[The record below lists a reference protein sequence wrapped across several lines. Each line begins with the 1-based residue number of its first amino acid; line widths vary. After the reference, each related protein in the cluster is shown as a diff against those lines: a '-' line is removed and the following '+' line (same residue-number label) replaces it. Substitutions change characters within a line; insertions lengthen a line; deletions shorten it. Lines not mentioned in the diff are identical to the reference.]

1 MGSLEQIVCGGAQG
15 LIFIIHIMM
24 KLSIYKRIRKGALAA
39 VISMVLAAGS
49 LSGCAS
55 PESDEEKAADTVSEV
70 PAGTSKDT
78 ASETGADATLTGTE
92 ESVAGTDDTAEK
104 EKKEMEELFKSIK
117 PAKIV
122 KEIGDHNPVM
132 TQRFGADPYALV
144 YDGRVYLYMTG
155 DDPMYDADGKL
166 KENNYS
172 NIYTINVISSADLVN
187 WTDHGCVYAAS
198 DKGQATWGA
207 NSWAPAAA
215 YKNING
221 KDKFFLYFANNGN
234 GIAVLEGDTPY
245 GPFTD
250 PINGPLISRQTPT
263 CAEVAWLFDP
273 AVLMDDDGSAY
284 IYFGG
289 GVPTPDMASNPG
301 TARVAKLGSD
311 MISLD
316 GDPIPIENVKYLFE
330 DSGINKING
339 TYYYSYCSNFS
350 MTPEAV
356 KELGYE
362 NGEIV
367 TMKSD
372 NPMGPFEPAN
382 PVLKN
387 PQFFFGWGGNN
398 HHCMFEFNGTWYI
411 AYHSRI
417 LEEKMEMNGGY
428 RSTNIDVINFDENGA
443 PAASKGTRAGVS
455 QVGTLNPYDT
465 VSAVT
470 LGNAAGIK
478 TTQYGETAIKYG
490 SGDMILTGIQDG
502 SWTGVYGADFGNDGA
517 KTLKFMVRG
526 NGSGAVRIS
535 LDKLSAAAIG
545 YVKVEKPGSDFA
557 EVSVTFDEPITGVH
571 DLYFIYAGGD
581 YELLSWKFEK

>member
-1 MGSLEQIVCGGAQG
+1 MKFRTKCFKTIVSVIA
-15 LIFIIHIMM
+15 IM
-24 KLSIYKRIRKGALAA
+24 S
-39 VISMVLAAGS
+39 LAAG
-49 LSGCAS
+49 LAACAKTEHPS
-55 PESDEEKAADTVSEV
+55 EGERTGAEETAEAGTNEGETQNNESDQGKGLE
-70 PAGTSKDT
+70 
-78 ASETGADATLTGTE
+78 
-92 ESVAGTDDTAEK
+92 
-104 EKKEMEELFKSIK
+104 EMEQLFKNIE
-117 PAKIV
+117 IV
-122 KEIGDHNPVM
+122 KPVKPIADHNPVM

-155 DDPMYDADGKL
+155 DDPMYDEAGNL

-187 WTDHGCVYAAS
+187 WTDHGTVYAAS
-198 DKGQATWGA
+198 SKGQATWGA

-215 YKNING
+215 YKNIDG

-273 AVLMDDDGSAY
+273 AVLMDDDGNSY

-301 TARVAKLGSD
+301 TARVAKLGAD

-316 GDPIPIENVKYLFE
+316 GDPRPIENVKYLFE

-350 MTPEAV
+350 MTEDAV
-356 KELGYE
+356 KELGFE
-362 NGEIV
+362 NGEII

-372 NPMGPFEPAN
+372 NPMGPFELAN

-387 PQFFFGWGGNN
+387 PGFFFGKGGNN

-411 AYHSRI
+411 AYHARI
-417 LEEKMEMNGGY
+417 LEEKMGMDGGY
-428 RSTNIDVINFDENGA
+428 RSTNIDVIKFNEDGE
-443 PAASKGTRAGVS
+443 PTKSKGTREGVG
-455 QVGTLNPYDT
+455 QIGNLDPYET
-465 VSAVT
+465 VKAVT
-470 LGNAAGIK
+470 IGNAAGIE
-478 TTQYGETAIKYG
+478 TTQYGETAVKYG
-490 SGDMILTGIQDG
+490 SGDMIVTGIHDG
-502 SWTGVYGADFGNDGA
+502 SWTGVLGADFGSTSP
-517 KTLKFMVRG
+517 KSFSIKVRG
-526 NGSGAVRIS
+526 EGSGAIMVGTEYPNY
-535 LDKLSAAAIG
+535 KPVAF
-545 YVKVEKPGSDFA
+545 VKVEKPGAEFTEITVDLTA
-557 EVSVTFDEPITGVH
+557 EVTGVQ
-571 DLYFIYAGGD
+571 DVFFTFAGEG
-581 YELLSWKFEK
+581 YEVLEWKFNK

>member
-1 MGSLEQIVCGGAQG
+1 MKKNIFLVAFICAAALTG
-15 LIFIIHIMM
+15 LTGC
-24 KLSIYKRIRKGALAA
+24 KKEA
-39 VISMVLAAGS
+39 VPA
-49 LSGCAS
+49 
-55 PESDEEKAADTVSEV
+55 EEVKETETEIVSEEIEENNI
-70 PAGTSKDT
+70 AEEGTSMT
-78 ASETGADATLTGTE
+78 NE
-92 ESVAGTDDTAEK
+92 EMK
-104 EKKEMEELFKSIK
+104 ELFKSITMEK
-117 PAKIV
+117 PV
-122 KEIGDHNPVM
+122 KQLGDHNPVM

-187 WTDHGCVYAAS
+187 WTDHGSVYAAS

-215 YKNING
+215 YKNIDG

-273 AVLMDDDGSAY
+273 AVLMDDDGNAY

-289 GVPTPDMASNPG
+289 GVPKPEMASNPG
-301 TARVAKLGSD
+301 TARVAKLGAD

-372 NPMGPFEPAN
+372 DPMGPFEPAN

-387 PQFFFGWGGNN
+387 PGFFFGKGGNN
-398 HHCMFEFNGTWYI
+398 HHCMFEFNGTYYI
-411 AYHSRI
+411 AYHARI
-417 LEEKMEMNGGY
+417 LEENMGMDGGY
-428 RSTNIDVINFDENGA
+428 RSTNIDYIKFNENGE
-443 PAASKGTRAGVS
+443 PATSIGTKSGVDQIGS
-455 QVGTLNPYDT
+455 LDPYET

-470 LGNAAGIK
+470 LGNASGIN
-478 TTQYGETAIKYG
+478 TVQYGETAEKYG
-490 SGDMILTGIQDG
+490 SGDMILSGIHDG
-502 SWTGVYGADFGNDGA
+502 SWISVYGADFGDVSP
-517 KTLKFMVRG
+517 KSISIKVRG
-526 NGSGAVRIS
+526 TGKGAIRVS
-535 LDKLSAAAIG
+535 LDMLSKPEAALIPVEAPGEEFTEI
-545 YVKVEKPGSDFA
+545 KVDLTQE
-557 EVSVTFDEPITGVH
+557 ITGKH
-571 DLYFIYAGGD
+571 DIFFMFAGEE
-581 YELLSWKFEK
+581 YEVLEWKFEK

>member
-1 MGSLEQIVCGGAQG
+1 MCGGKPAG
-15 LIFIIHIMM
+15 IFIIHIMM
-24 KLSIYKRIRKGALAA
+24 KHLDLKKIRKGTPLFLAA
-39 VISMVLAAGS
+39 LLAAGLLGGCTS
-49 LSGCAS
+49 GGTGNEKEPADLSGA
-55 PESDEEKAADTVSEV
+55 EQGGEAAETEAAQTDADSDVE
-70 PAGTSKDT
+70 
-78 ASETGADATLTGTE
+78 ATN
-92 ESVAGTDDTAEK
+92 EK
-104 EKKEMEELFKSIK
+104 ETEEMEELFKNIK
-117 PAKIV
+117 PAKAV

-155 DDPMYDADGKL
+155 DDPMYEADGTL

-187 WTDHGCVYAAS
+187 WTDHGTVYAAS

-250 PINGPLISRQTPT
+250 PINGPLISRKTPT

-273 AVLMDDDGSAY
+273 AVLMDDDGNSY

-301 TARVAKLGSD
+301 TARVAKLGAD

-330 DSGINKING
+330 DSGINKIGG

-350 MTPEAV
+350 MTDEAV
-356 KELGYE
+356 KELGFE
-362 NGEIV
+362 NGEII

-372 NPMGPFEPAN
+372 NPMGPFELAN

-387 PQFFFGWGGNN
+387 PGFFFGKGGNY
-398 HHCMFEFNGTWYI
+398 HHCMFEFNGTYYI

-417 LEEKMEMNGGY
+417 LEEKMGMDGGY
-428 RSTNIDVINFDENGA
+428 RNTNIDVINFNENGE
-443 PAASKGTRAGVS
+443 PAKSKGTREGVA
-455 QVGTLNPYDT
+455 QVGNLNPYDT

-470 LGNAAGIK
+470 LGNAAGIN
-478 TTQYGETAIKYG
+478 TVQYGETAVKYG
-490 SGDMILTGIQDG
+490 SGDMILTGITDG
-502 SWTGVYGADFGNDGA
+502 SWTGVYGADFGSEGA
-517 KTLKFMVRG
+517 KTLKIKVRG
-526 NGSGAVRIS
+526 NGTGAIRVS
-535 LDKLSAAAIG
+535 LDKLSSSAAG
-545 YVKVEKPGSDFA
+545 YVKIDKPGSDFT
-557 EVSVTFDEPITGVH
+557 EVSVAFDEAITGVH
-571 DLYFIYAGGD
+571 NVYFLYAGQD
-581 YELLSWKFEK
+581 YELLEWKFEK